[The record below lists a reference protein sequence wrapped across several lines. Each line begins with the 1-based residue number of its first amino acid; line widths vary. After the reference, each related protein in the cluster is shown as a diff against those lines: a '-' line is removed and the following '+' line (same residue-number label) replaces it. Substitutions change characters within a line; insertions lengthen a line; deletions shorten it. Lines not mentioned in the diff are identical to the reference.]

1 MRTDGALVRVITPV
15 YRNETM
21 AEAEERL
28 AGFTK
33 ELVPILDQ
41 YIPK

>member
-15 YRNETM
+15 YQNEKIE
-21 AEAEERL
+21 EAEGRL